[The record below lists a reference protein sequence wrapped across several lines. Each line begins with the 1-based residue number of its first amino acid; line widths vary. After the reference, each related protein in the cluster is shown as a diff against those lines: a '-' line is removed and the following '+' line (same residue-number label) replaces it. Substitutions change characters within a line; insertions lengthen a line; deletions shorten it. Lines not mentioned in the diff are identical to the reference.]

1 MCCSAQ
7 EDNMLDFY
15 CVARVPG
22 NPAGT
27 HKGSQPRAGDI
38 TVAKTVFFT
47 FWSLEKTI
55 WQNNEKAL
63 VHLGS

>member
-1 MCCSAQ
+1 
-7 EDNMLDFY
+7 MLDFY

-27 HKGSQPRAGDI
+27 HTGSQPRAGDI

-47 FWSLEKTI
+47 NGTTGYLHTRK
-55 WQNNEKAL
+55 
-63 VHLGS
+63 

>member
-1 MCCSAQ
+1 
-7 EDNMLDFY
+7 MLDFY

-27 HKGSQPRAGDI
+27 HTGSQPRAGDI

-55 WQNNEKAL
+55 WQNNEKVF